1 MNREEYFRLF
11 DQGENRKGTDCI
23 KWDTLGTAF
32 GKEDLIP
39 LWIADMD
46 FASPPSVRE
55 ALVKRA
61 QHGVYG
67 YSEGEEEA
75 IRAACRWEE
84 KRHGLKLRPEQVI
97 LSPGVV
103 DSLAFAVNAF
113 TKADDTVVIQPPV
126 YGPFERTVRNA
137 GRKLRMNPLMKTP
150 DGWRMDLDDLETAF
164 REGARMLLL
173 CSPHNPVGRI
183 WTREELRSVSG
194 LCLKYGVRLVADE
207 IHCDF
212 EMPGWKHTPI
222 LSVDDTAISLIS
234 ATKTFNLAGLRC
246 SSMVFGQERDRL
258 TMELFLSGIGEG
270 EINLFATLAQKT
282 AYDTGEEW
290 LDALLFYLKETD
302 TCLEKEIEQK
312 IPKAKMTPLEG
323 TYLKWIDLSFLGE
336 DQKQTEQFLT
346 EKCGL
351 ALSSGTAFTAWG
363 SGYVRMNIATPRKNV
378 MKAIDRIA
386 ENLK

>member
-23 KWDTLGTAF
+23 KWDTLGTVF

-46 FASPPSVRE
+46 FASPSSVRE

-75 IRAACRWEE
+75 IQAACRWEE
-84 KRHGLKLRPEQVI
+84 KRHGLQLQPEQVI

-126 YGPFERTVRNA
+126 YGPFERTVHSA
-137 GRKLRMNPLMKTP
+137 GRKLRMNPLIKTP

-183 WTREELRSVSG
+183 WTREELRSVSR
-194 LCLKYGVRLVADE
+194 LCLRYGVRLVADE

-212 EMPGWKHTPI
+212 EMPGFMHTPI

-246 SSMVFGQERDRL
+246 SSMVFGQERDRR

-290 LDALLFYLKETD
+290 LDALLIYLKETD
-302 TCLEKEIEQK
+302 TCLERELRQK
-312 IPKAKMTPLEG
+312 IPKAKTTPLEG

-336 DQKQTEQFLT
+336 DQKQTERFLT

-363 SGYVRMNIATPRKNV
+363 NGYVRMNIATPRKNV
-378 MKAIDRIA
+378 MMAIDRIA